1 MQVTRAAFQAVASLN
16 KQATDP
22 KSHTLVKKPLQD
34 SSKSCYLPNSDGRPQ
49 FPATPIPCGTY
60 VDNASG
66 SVNSVID
73 TAGKIVQFEIKILNM
88 LNIAIV
94 PR

>member
-1 MQVTRAAFQAVASLN
+1 MIVMPDPDSL
-16 KQATDP
+16 
-22 KSHTLVKKPLQD
+22 
-34 SSKSCYLPNSDGRPQ
+34 
-49 FPATPIPCGTY
+49 PIPCGTY

>member
-1 MQVTRAAFQAVASLN
+1 MQVTRAAFQALANLN
-16 KQATDP
+16 EQATDP
-22 KSHTLVKKPLQD
+22 KSHTLVKNSLLEIPLRR
-34 SSKSCYLPNSDGRPQ
+34 YLQIPMVDPNSL
-49 FPATPIPCGTY
+49 PIPCGTY